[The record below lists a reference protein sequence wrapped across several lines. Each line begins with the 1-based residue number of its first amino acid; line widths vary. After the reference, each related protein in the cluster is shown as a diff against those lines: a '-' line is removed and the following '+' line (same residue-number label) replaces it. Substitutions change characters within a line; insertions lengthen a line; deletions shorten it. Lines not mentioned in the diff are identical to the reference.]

1 MYAALAESS
10 AAFSEERGA
19 GVSFFADETFFV
31 VVVVVVVEVVV
42 DGAAVVAVAALA
54 ISVDNGVMVPMKSVA
69 AVKVAPITFF
79 ASSKISSFFC
89 RFITTCCDDDFC
101 LQTLG
106 VVEKAL
112 VLPTRAARASNVS
125 LIDV

>member
-10 AAFSEERGA
+10 AAFSEERGVA
-19 GVSFFADETFFV
+19 GVSFFDDETFF
-31 VVVVVVVEVVV
+31 VVVEVVV

-54 ISVDNGVMVPMKSVA
+54 ISADNGAMVPMKSVA

-79 ASSKISSFFC
+79 ASSKISSLFFC
-89 RFITTCCDDDFC
+89 RFITCCDDDLC

-125 LIDV
+125 LIVV

>member
-31 VVVVVVVEVVV
+31 VVEVVV

-54 ISVDNGVMVPMKSVA
+54 ISADNGVMVPMKSVA

-106 VVEKAL
+106 EVEKAL

-125 LIDV
+125 LIVV

>member
-31 VVVVVVVEVVV
+31 VVEVVV

-54 ISVDNGVMVPMKSVA
+54 ISVDNGAMVPMKSVA

-89 RFITTCCDDDFC
+89 RFITCCDCDDLC

-125 LIDV
+125 LIVV